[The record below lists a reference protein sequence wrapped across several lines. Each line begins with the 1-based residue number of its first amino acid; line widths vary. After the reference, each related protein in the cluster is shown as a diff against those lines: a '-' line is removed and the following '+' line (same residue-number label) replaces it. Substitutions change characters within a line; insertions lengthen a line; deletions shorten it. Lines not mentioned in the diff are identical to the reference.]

1 MMARKRKKP
10 GKGTEAEA
18 APEPSKPLFT
28 PEQRQQFT
36 DIYRTFRKAFSR
48 KKRKGKDK

>member
-1 MMARKRKKP
+1 MAKRKKP
-10 GKGTEAEA
+10 TKGTDRAEGV
-18 APEPSKPLFT
+18 PEPDKPLFT